1 MKLSFPQYII
11 ISFCVFIAFIVF
23 LVIKTFSV
31 NNELVTEDYY
41 NQELK
46 YQNKIDKMSHV
57 TPELDLFWIQENDRL
72 VLNYSQPF
80 PENLKGEVEFYRPSD
95 ASKDLKFPL
104 VLNKG
109 GKQVFP
115 KQLFSKGLYK
125 IKADWK
131 QNGQTFYTEKDIYIQ

>member
-1 MKLSFPQYII
+1 MKLSFIQYIL

-46 YQNKIDKMSHV
+46 YQEKIDEMSHV
-57 TPELDLFWIQENDRL
+57 TPERDLIWEQNNDL
-72 VLNYSQPF
+72 LILNCQQSL
-80 PENLKGEVEFYRPSD
+80 PENLKGIVEFYRPSD
-95 ASKDLKFPL
+95 TSKDLKFPIA
-104 VLNKG
+104 VSKE

-125 IKADWK
+125 IKADWI
-131 QNGQTFYTEKDIYIQ
+131 QNGQSYYSEKDIYIQ